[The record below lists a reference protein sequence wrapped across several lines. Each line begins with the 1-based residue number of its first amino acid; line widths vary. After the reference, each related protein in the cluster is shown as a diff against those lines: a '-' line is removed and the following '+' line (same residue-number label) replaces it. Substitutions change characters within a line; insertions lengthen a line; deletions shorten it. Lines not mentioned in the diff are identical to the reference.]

1 MFEHD
6 RRSVARRL
14 TSAAALVAA
23 ILVGSRTALAEYG
36 LASGDVVEMSVV
48 GMRDL
53 RQRSSVDI
61 DGKVSLPLVGSVD
74 AVGLSVAGLRTR
86 IQDLIGR
93 KAVRQRSED
102 GRETSVLIEP
112 DEVTLDLVEYRPV
125 YVNGDVSRPGE
136 VRFRSSLTVRQA
148 VALAGGYDL
157 MRFRLENPFLQAAD
171 LESDLRTQA
180 AEYARQQARV
190 ARLEAELGGAPAI
203 APMADAGG
211 TSIPA
216 ELGSHI
222 RSLETERFKLRATDI
237 SQQAAT
243 LRTLI
248 GFSNAELS
256 SLNQQSSR
264 EEESSRL
271 DEEDLQ
277 RNVGLYDRGSM
288 TINRVVD
295 ARRISLLGSTRLLQ
309 TKVQVERVR
318 RAREIDERNLSKLE
332 SERRLEVVADLQDAR
347 ILMEGVRVKMAATGQ
362 KLLYTSTVRSQLI
375 RGTGGRPNVVVI
387 RQKPGGAPARM
398 NAEEET
404 ALLPGDVVEVSLVAD
419 LASAGGQPQP
429 PAAAP

>member
-1 MFEHD
+1 MPEYD
-6 RRSVARRL
+6 RPRTARRL
-14 TSAAALVAA
+14 ASAVAFLVLAWA
-23 ILVGSRTALAEYG
+23 QPVAAEYG
-36 LASGDVVEMSVV
+36 LGPGDVVEMSIV

-53 RQRSSVDI
+53 RQRSQVDI

-74 AVGLSVAGLRTR
+74 AAGLSVASLRTR

-93 KAVRQRSED
+93 KAVRQRSDD
-102 GRETSVLIEP
+102 GREISVLIEP

-125 YVNGDVSRPGE
+125 YVNGDVSKPGE

-190 ARLEAELGGAPAI
+190 ARLETELSGAPVI
-203 APMADAGG
+203 AAPADAGVK
-211 TSIPA
+211 TVIPA
-216 ELGSHI
+216 ALGSQI
-222 RSLETERFKLRATDI
+222 RSLETERFKLRASDFD
-237 SQQAAT
+237 QQNAM

-248 GFSNAELS
+248 GFSNTELS
-256 SLNQQSSR
+256 SLNQQSAR

-271 DEEDLQ
+271 DEEELQ
-277 RNVGLYDRGSM
+277 RNVGLFDRGTS

-295 ARRISLLGSTRLLQ
+295 AKRILLLGSTRLLQ
-309 TKVQVERVR
+309 TKVQIERVR
-318 RAREIDERNLSKLE
+318 RTRETDARNLTKLE
-332 SERRLEVVADLQDAR
+332 SDRRLEVVADLQDAR
-347 ILMEGVRVKMAATGQ
+347 ILMEGVRVRMAATSQ

-387 RQKPGGAPARM
+387 RRQPGSAPARM
-398 NAEEET
+398 KAEEET
-404 ALLPGDVVEVSLVAD
+404 ALLPGDVVEVSLVAN
-419 LASAGGQPQP
+419 LVSAGGQPQP
-429 PAAAP
+429 SPTVP